1 MWQESRTYG
10 LVSKSGLGAIRLE
23 LYLLTM
29 YMDGPRIVTHLIIAQ
44 FSQGRPCKEKMGRGG
59 GGGRKG
65 RVEMIRKLIKFQS
78 YVYRGTYLAYMCQK

>member
-23 LYLLTM
+23 LNLLTM
-29 YMDGPRIVTHLIIAQ
+29 YMDSLNHRTIFTGSVMQREN
-44 FSQGRPCKEKMGRGG
+44 GEGG

-65 RVEMIRKLIKFQS
+65 RVEMICKLIKFQS
-78 YVYRGTYLAYMCQK
+78 YVYRATYLAYMCQK